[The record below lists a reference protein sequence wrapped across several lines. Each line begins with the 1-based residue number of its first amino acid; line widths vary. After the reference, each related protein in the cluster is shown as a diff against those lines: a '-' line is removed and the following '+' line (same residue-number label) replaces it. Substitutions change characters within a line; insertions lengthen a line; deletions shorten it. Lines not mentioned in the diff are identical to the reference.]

1 MITVISRFRVANDKT
16 EAVARAFRERPHLVE
31 NAIGF
36 QGIEV
41 LRDTNDSAIFYLYTK
56 WDDLHSYQ
64 EWHSSAAHLASHDRI
79 PKGLKL
85 DAAFTR
91 IEILHDQSRT
101 VSENHENFLDSF
113 LSESDQS
120 FYFRLNRKG
129 EVESCSPSFL
139 RAVKLSNKEICGKN
153 VTDFLVEHDAVLLKD
168 TLKSLVGTQD
178 MILNFVDSALF
189 PISVKARMSAV
200 NEKILLIAERSSI
213 EEESLARQLI
223 DLNNELTRLTR
234 EIQQKNRE
242 LTETRDGLVR
252 AIEERDKSHWF
263 IRRMQD
269 VLPICMGCKKVK
281 PSESSW
287 QDVEEF
293 LKNNTDFLTH
303 SYCPDCLEKWKKGNL

>member
-16 EAVARAFRERPHLVE
+16 EAVDHAFRERPHLVE
-31 NAIGF
+31 NALGF
-36 QGIEV
+36 HGIEV

-64 EWHSSAAHLASHDRI
+64 AWHSSTAHHASHDRI

-91 IEILHDQSRT
+91 IEILNDQSAT
-101 VSENHENFLDSF
+101 GSENQETFLDSF

-120 FYFRLNRKG
+120 FYFHLNREG

-139 RAVKLSNKEICGKN
+139 RTVKLSSKEIRGKN
-153 VTDFLVEHDAVLLKD
+153 VTDFLVEQDAGLLKNA
-168 TLKSLVGTQD
+168 LKSVVGTQEL
-178 MILNFVDSALF
+178 ILNFVDGALF

-223 DLNNELTRLTR
+223 DLNNEFTRLTR

-242 LTETRDGLVR
+242 LTETRDGLAR

-263 IRRMQD
+263 IRRMQE

-293 LKNNTDFLTH
+293 LKNNTDFLSH
-303 SYCPDCLEKWKKGNL
+303 SYCPDCLEIWKKENL